1 MFRNTLKMTL
11 QKDFTYQTMELVKM
25 KKVQK

>member
-11 QKDFTYQTMELVKM
+11 QKDFAYQPMELVKM

>member
-1 MFRNTLKMTL
+1 MFRNTLKMAL
-11 QKDFTYQTMELVKM
+11 QKDFAYQPMELVKM